1 MGLQSLL
8 NNLFSKGMAIDL
20 GTANT
25 LIHVRGMGLVVDEP
39 SMVAIARENG
49 KVVAVGRTA
58 KEMYGKTSESVRTIR
73 PMRDGVIA
81 DFEVTRVMINTF
93 IRQALKR
100 KPLFRPQMVICIPSG
115 ITAVEKKAVIDSAEQ
130 AGAGKVYLMEEPM
143 AAAIGANLPIQE
155 PKGSMV
161 VDIGGGTTEVAII
174 ASSAIASSE
183 SIRVA
188 GDEMDEA
195 ILQYIRQRYNL
206 QIGPFEAERIKIRV
220 GAAYPQ
226 KERLECMVRGR
237 DLIEG
242 VPRTLTITDEM
253 VRESLESPI
262 MAIVESV
269 RRTLDKSSPE
279 LAADVYDHGIVLAGG
294 GALLRGLD
302 DRIHQEI
309 GLQVHPSEDPL
320 RAVVRGSG
328 FVLENFKNMGKVC
341 VN

>member
-1 MGLQSLL
+1 MRLQSLL
-8 NNLFSKGMAIDL
+8 NLFSKGLAIDL

-25 LIHVRGMGLVVDEP
+25 LIHVRGVGLVLDEP
-39 SMVAIARENG
+39 SMVAIARDNG
-49 KVVAVGRTA
+49 KVVAIGRTA

-73 PMRDGVIA
+73 PMKDGVIA
-81 DFEVTRVMINTF
+81 DFEITKIMISNF
-93 IRQALKR
+93 IKLALKK
-100 KPLFRPQMVICIPSG
+100 KPLIRPQMVICIPSG
-115 ITAVEKKAVIDSAEQ
+115 ITAVEKRAVIDSAEQ
-130 AGAGKVYLMEEPM
+130 SGAGKVFLMEEPM

-174 ASSAIASSE
+174 ASSAIASAE

-195 ILQYIRQRYNL
+195 ILQYVRQRYNL
-206 QIGPFEAERIKIRV
+206 QIGPFEAERIKIKV
-220 GAAYPQ
+220 GAAYPL
-226 KERLECMVRGR
+226 KERLECTVRGR

-242 VPRTLTITDEM
+242 VPKTLTITDEM
-253 VRESLESPI
+253 IRESLESPI

-279 LAADVYDHGIVLAGG
+279 LAADIYDHGIVLAGG
-294 GALLRGLD
+294 GALLKGLA
-302 DRIHQEI
+302 DRIQKEI
-309 GLQVHPSEDPL
+309 GLQVHQSEDPL

-328 FVLENFKNMGKVC
+328 FVLDNFKLMSRVC

>member
-1 MGLQSLL
+1 MRLKSLL
-8 NNLFSKGMAIDL
+8 NLFSKGLAIDL

-25 LIHVRGMGLVVDEP
+25 LIHVRGVGLVLDEP
-39 SMVAIARENG
+39 SMVAIARDNG
-49 KVVAVGRTA
+49 KVVAIGRTA
-58 KEMYGKTSESVRTIR
+58 KEMYGKTSESVRTVR
-73 PMRDGVIA
+73 PMKDGVIA
-81 DFEVTRVMINTF
+81 DFEITKLMISNF
-93 IRQALKR
+93 IKQALKS
-100 KPLFRPQMVICIPSG
+100 KPLIRPQMVICIPSG
-115 ITAVEKKAVIDSAEQ
+115 ITAVEKRAVIDSAEQ
-130 AGAGKVYLMEEPM
+130 SGAGKVYLMEEPM

-174 ASSAIASSE
+174 ASSAIASAE

-206 QIGPFEAERIKIRV
+206 QIGPFEAERIKIKV
-220 GAAYPQ
+220 GAAYPL
-226 KERLECMVRGR
+226 KERLECTVRGR

-242 VPRTLTITDEM
+242 VPKTLTITDEM
-253 VRESLESPI
+253 IRESLESPI

-279 LAADVYDHGIVLAGG
+279 LAADIFDHGIVLAGG
-294 GALLRGLD
+294 GALLKGLA
-302 DRIHQEI
+302 DRIQKEI
-309 GLQVHPSEDPL
+309 GLEIHQSEDPL

-328 FVLENFKNMGKVC
+328 FVLDNFKLMSRVC

>member
-1 MGLQSLL
+1 MRLQSLL
-8 NNLFSKGMAIDL
+8 NLFSKGLAIDL

-25 LIHVRGMGLVVDEP
+25 LIHVRGVGLVLDEP
-39 SMVAIARENG
+39 SMVAIARDNG
-49 KVVAVGRTA
+49 KVVAIGRTA
-58 KEMYGKTSESVRTIR
+58 KEMYGKTSESVRTVR
-73 PMRDGVIA
+73 PMKDGVIA
-81 DFEVTRVMINTF
+81 DFEITKLMIRNF
-93 IRQALKR
+93 IKQALKT
-100 KPLFRPQMVICIPSG
+100 KPLIRPQMVICIPSG
-115 ITAVEKKAVIDSAEQ
+115 ITAVEKRAVIDSAEQ
-130 AGAGKVYLMEEPM
+130 SGAGKVYLMEEPM

-174 ASSAIASSE
+174 ASSAIASAE

-206 QIGPFEAERIKIRV
+206 QIGPFEAERIKIKV
-220 GAAYPQ
+220 GAAYPL
-226 KERLECMVRGR
+226 KERLECTVRGR

-242 VPRTLTITDEM
+242 VPKTLTITDEM
-253 VRESLESPI
+253 IRESLESPI

-279 LAADVYDHGIVLAGG
+279 LAADIYDHGIVLAGG
-294 GALLRGLD
+294 GALLKGLA
-302 DRIHQEI
+302 DRIQKEI
-309 GLQVHPSEDPL
+309 GLEIHQSEDPL

-328 FVLENFKNMGKVC
+328 FVLDNFKLMNRVC